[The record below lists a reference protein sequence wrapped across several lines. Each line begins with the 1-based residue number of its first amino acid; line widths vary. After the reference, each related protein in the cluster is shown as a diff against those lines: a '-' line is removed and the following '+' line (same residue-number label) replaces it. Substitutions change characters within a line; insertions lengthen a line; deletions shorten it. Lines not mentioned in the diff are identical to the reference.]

1 MSALKLSSGNARF
14 ILALALLMLAGAGL
28 VIGMWQAPPLQRPMS
43 AASGSSKSV
52 MSDAWI
58 GLIGTLL
65 GVVVGAVTGFVGA
78 WLLKYW
84 DDRRK
89 RQTLATGL
97 LSEIRLLHLG
107 LRNLH
112 DDMTAACRVM
122 EPFQTAMYDQA
133 GANLLLF
140 KPKTMHDLNV
150 FYNGVHELQAMF
162 ARYRLQYPD
171 PQDLAQRYPPGD
183 REHTYVR
190 IMATSVDDA
199 VLDVAKRLRWKEGG
213 QPPGKLPLPRHYF
226 KGSQLE
232 VPELKPSI
240 FESWDDCR

>member
-1 MSALKLSSGNARF
+1 MSALKLLSGNARF
-14 ILALALLMLAGAGL
+14 ILALALLILAGTGL

-112 DDMTAACRVM
+112 DDMTAAYRVI
-122 EPFQTAMYDQA
+122 EPFQTAMYNQA

-140 KPKTMHDLNV
+140 KPETMHALNI

-171 PQDLAQRYPPGD
+171 PQALAQRYPPGD
-183 REHTYVR
+183 REHKDVR
-190 IMATSVDDA
+190 LMVTNVDDA
-199 VLDVAKRLRWKEGG
+199 VSDVAKRLCKEGG
-213 QPPGKLPLPRHYF
+213 QWPGTLPPMRHCLR
-226 KGSQLE
+226 GSQLE
-232 VPELKPSI
+232 VPELKPSV

>member
-1 MSALKLSSGNARF
+1 MSALKLLSGSTRF

-28 VIGMWQAPPLQRPMS
+28 VIGMWQAPPLQQSMS
-43 AASGSSKSV
+43 AASGSLKSV

-65 GVVVGAVTGFVGA
+65 GVVIGFVGA

-140 KPKTMHDLNV
+140 KPQTMHDLNV

-162 ARYRLQYPD
+162 ARYRVQYPD

-183 REHTYVR
+183 EEHKDVR
-190 IMATSVDDA
+190 RMATNVDDA
-199 VLDVAKRLRWKEGG
+199 ISDVAKRLRWNEGG
-213 QPPGKLPLPRHYF
+213 QPPGTLPPLRYRRV
-226 KGSQLE
+226 GSQLE